1 MSRPKWADKPTKD
14 NKKHEENWAKAR
26 GGRAQPSSGRFWHAK
41 MDVKDEELLT
51 DNKQTERLS
60 FSIRVADWKALQA
73 AAAKEG
79 LAPCLQIT
87 FLQMHWKPINL
98 VVLPADM
105 VTRQNLTRT

>member
-1 MSRPKWADKPTKD
+1 
-14 NKKHEENWAKAR
+14 
-26 GGRAQPSSGRFWHAK
+26 

-87 FLQMHWKPINL
+87 FLQTRGKPINL